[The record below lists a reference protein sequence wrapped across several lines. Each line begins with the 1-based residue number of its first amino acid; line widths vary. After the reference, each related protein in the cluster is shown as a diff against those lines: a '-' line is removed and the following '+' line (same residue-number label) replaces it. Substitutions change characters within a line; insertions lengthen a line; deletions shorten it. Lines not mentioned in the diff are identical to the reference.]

1 VSADT
6 IVPGAG
12 NPQAFNRYAFVFNNP
27 LKYVDPS
34 GNVPCDPKK
43 AKLCPTQAPKK
54 SEPPDPCKTLG
65 LCQPPT
71 NPQFEAENEFELEM
85 PATFSLAGPS
95 IEMATS
101 QKKGG
106 GIRSKIGLMLS
117 EAFRFA
123 PPVAE
128 WIRRVVCGGDCSDEY
143 NNASQI
149 GNRVLGTGRVINFPD
164 PRQLQHVFDKHAR
177 AFGFEGSWNRANAV
191 QFQEMLRTHVNA
203 ANTQAI
209 EGTYRN
215 TVSVIHYYDST
226 TGLNV
231 MVDRAGNLVSA
242 WRLASDQIRYLLTSS
257 CRETLILFTLTQF
270 SFGGIGVSKPSR

>member
-1 VSADT
+1 MVLSVRRGAGGSSGTLPTQRTFTGQYSHDARLGSLMYFNARYMSPALGRFVSADT

-106 GIRSKIGLMLS
+106 GIRSKIGLMLRS
-117 EAFRFA
+117 CPSITCPFCRLIVGAA
-123 PPVAE
+123 G
-128 WIRRVVCGGDCSDEY
+128 WCS
-143 NNASQI
+143 ST
-149 GNRVLGTGRVINFPD
+149 LG
-164 PRQLQHVFDKHAR
+164 AR
-177 AFGFEGSWNRANAV
+177 GA
-191 QFQEMLRTHVNA
+191 
-203 ANTQAI
+203 
-209 EGTYRN
+209 
-215 TVSVIHYYDST
+215 
-226 TGLNV
+226 
-231 MVDRAGNLVSA
+231 
-242 WRLASDQIRYLLTSS
+242 
-257 CRETLILFTLTQF
+257 
-270 SFGGIGVSKPSR
+270 